1 MNHKFNSQR
10 RVVIT
15 GMGAVTPIGI
25 GIEEF
30 WNNALSGKS
39 GVDKITQF
47 DASQYDTKIAAE
59 VKGFNPL
66 DYMDRK
72 TAQRMDLFTQFG
84 IAAAE
89 MAMKHS
95 GLNLEKEDRNRIGV
109 IFGSG
114 IGGMWTWHKQMQTVH
129 ETGGPHRISPFFVP
143 MMIADIAAGHISM
156 RYGVKGPNYA
166 TTSACATSSHALADA
181 LMLIQR
187 GDADIIISGG
197 SEAAISPM
205 GIGGFNAMKALST
218 RNDEP
223 QKACRPFDAQR
234 DGFVM
239 GEGGGVLIL
248 EELHHAL
255 DRGATIYAE
264 LAGIGLTADAYHITA
279 PAPGG
284 EGAVRSMRL
293 CIEDAGMKPEDVD
306 YINAHGT
313 STPYNDKTETEAIKT
328 VFGEHA
334 RKLAISST
342 KSMTGHLLGAA
353 GAVEA
358 ILTTLAVYTDKI
370 PPTINYE
377 FPDPECD
384 LDYVPN
390 QARERTVNVAIS
402 NTFGFGGHNASLL
415 IKKFHKN

>member
-1 MNHKFNSQR
+1 MSINTNRSR

-15 GMGAVTPIGI
+15 GMGVVTPIGLNV
-25 GIEEF
+25 GDY
-30 WNNALSGKS
+30 WKNSLAGKS
-39 GVDKITQF
+39 GVAKITYF
-47 DASQYDTKIAAE
+47 DASDYATKIAAE
-59 VKGFNPL
+59 LKGFNPL
-66 DYMDRK
+66 DFLEK
-72 TAQRMDLFTQFG
+72 KEANRMDPFTQYG
-84 IAAAE
+84 MASAE
-89 MAMKHS
+89 MALKDS
-95 GLNLEKEDRNRIGV
+95 LINLDNEDKDRIGV

-114 IGGMWTWHKQMQTVH
+114 IGGMLTWHNQMQ
-129 ETGGPHRISPFFVP
+129 EYYKSGPNRISPFFVP

-156 RYGVKGPNYA
+156 RYKIKGPNYA
-166 TTSACATSSHALADA
+166 TTSACSTSSHAIADA
-181 LMLIQR
+181 YMLIQR
-187 GDADIIISGG
+187 GDADIMFTGG
-197 SEAAISPM
+197 SEAAITPM
-205 GIGGFNAMKALST
+205 GVGGFNAMKALST

-223 QKACRPFDAQR
+223 EKASRPFDAKR

-248 EELHHAL
+248 EELEHARK
-255 DRGATIYAE
+255 RGAKIYAE
-264 LAGIGLTADAYHITA
+264 LAGIGLTADAHHITA

-293 CIEDAGMKPEDVD
+293 CIKDANLSPEDID

-313 STPYNDKTETEAIKT
+313 STPFNDKTETQAIKT

-334 RKLAISST
+334 YKIYISST

-353 GAVEA
+353 GAIESIIT
-358 ILTTLAVYTDKI
+358 ILSIYEGTI

-384 LDYVPN
+384 LNYIPN
-390 QARERTVNVAIS
+390 KSIQKKIQVAIS

-415 IKKFHKN
+415 FKKYSPA